1 MTLVAI
7 VDKTGRIV
15 LMSWVDKA
23 GIDLDKIKDKQ
34 GTLHIVPDGEREKW
48 FERFKSQINQS

>member
-1 MTLVAI
+1 MKLITI

-34 GTLHIVPDGEREKW
+34 GALHVVPDGEREKW
-48 FERFKSQINQS
+48 FGRFKSQVN